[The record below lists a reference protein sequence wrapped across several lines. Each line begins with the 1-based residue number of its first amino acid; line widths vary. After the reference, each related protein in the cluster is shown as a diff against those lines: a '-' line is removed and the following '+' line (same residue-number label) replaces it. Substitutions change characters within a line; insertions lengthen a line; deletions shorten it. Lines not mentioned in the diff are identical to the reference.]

1 MYGDGYVV
9 IILQGSNTIP
19 GEDDDVVINTDVLV
33 DVTTAD
39 LGKVTVN
46 EGGRLLFKNGAA
58 MDITFSA
65 HYILISNGSL
75 FVGAEG
81 DGCCYEGKLTIRLLG
96 ELFGCRQRY
105 IHLNSLLILE
115 WPSKISKVSVSA
127 YM

>member
-1 MYGDGYVV
+1 M

-19 GEDDDVVINTDVLV
+19 GEDDNVVINTDVLV

-58 MDITFSA
+58 VDITFSA

-81 DGCCYEGKLTIRLLG
+81 DSCCYEGKLTIRLLG
-96 ELFGCRQRY
+96 ELFR
-105 IHLNSLLILE
+105 
-115 WPSKISKVSVSA
+115 
-127 YM
+127 